1 MPSFEFDAVVA
12 RLVDKVYGLVSAL
25 PLLLLALLLIW
36 LGWVL
41 GGWVARRSFL
51 VRLAH
56 RNPLLSE
63 VVQTTTRWLITA
75 LAILL
80 ALEILEA
87 TTIVGAM
94 LGTAGVLGIVIGL
107 AFRDVLEDYLAGVLM
122 SFRQPFAPRDEV
134 VIDGEAG
141 TVMAL
146 TSRATILMTPDGN
159 HLRLPNAKVFRA
171 VILNYTRNP
180 IRRFEF
186 EVGIGVQEDLL
197 QARAIGLDRLARLT
211 GVLETPPPSALIL
224 TLGDSSV
231 HMCFRAWVD
240 QREHDFW
247 MVRSEGIRSV
257 KLALEAAGLDMPEPT
272 YRLQWK
278 GPQTGATGSADT
290 AGAPRPTRA
299 PVHHSDVATP
309 DTRARSE
316 LEDQIA
322 RDQKPSD
329 SPNLLDQSAPRE

>member
-107 AFRDVLEDYLAGVLM
+107 AFRDVLENYLAGVLM

>member
-1 MPSFEFDAVVA
+1 MSSFDFDAVLA
-12 RLVDKVYGLVSAL
+12 RLLDKVYGLVAAL
-25 PLLLLALLLIW
+25 PLLLLALLLVWMGW
-36 LGWVL
+36 LL
-41 GGWVARRSFL
+41 GGWIARRKVFL
-51 VRLAH
+51 RLAH

-63 VVQTTTRWLITA
+63 VIQTSTRWLITA

-80 ALEILEA
+80 ALEILDA

-94 LGTAGVLGIVIGL
+94 LGTAGVLGIVVGL
-107 AFRDVLEDYLAGVLM
+107 AFKDTLENYLAGVLM

-180 IRRFEF
+180 VRRFEF
-186 EVGIGVQEDLL
+186 EIGIGVQEDLL
-197 QARAIGLDRLARLT
+197 QARTIGLEQLARLA
-211 GVLETPPPSALIL
+211 GVLANPPPSALINS
-224 TLGDSSV
+224 LGDSSV

-240 QREHDFW
+240 QQQHDFW

-257 KLALEAAGLDMPEPT
+257 KLALESAGLDMPEPT

-278 GPQTGATGSADT
+278 GGPGGIAEVAKSPAVLPSPHPT
-290 AGAPRPTRA
+290 ANRG
-299 PVHHSDVATP
+299 VASVP
-309 DTRARSE
+309 DTSARSE
-316 LEDQIA
+316 LDEQIS
-322 RDQKPSD
+322 RDRQQSD
-329 SPNLLDQSAPRE
+329 APNLLDQSAPRE

>member
-1 MPSFEFDAVVA
+1 MPTFEFDAVVA
-12 RLVDKVYGLVSAL
+12 RLLDKVYGLVAAL
-25 PLLLLALLLIW
+25 PLLLLALVLIW
-36 LGWVL
+36 LGWLL
-41 GGWVARRSFL
+41 GGWVSRRK
-51 VRLAH
+51 VMHRLSR
-56 RNPLLSE
+56 RNPLLSG
-63 VVQTTTRWLITA
+63 VVQTTARWLITA
-75 LAILL
+75 LAILM

-107 AFRDVLEDYLAGVLM
+107 AFKDVLENYLAGVLM

-180 IRRFEF
+180 VRRFEF
-186 EVGIGVQEDLL
+186 EVGIGVHEDLL
-197 QARAIGLDRLARLT
+197 QARTLGLDRLAQLN
-211 GVLETPPPSALIL
+211 GVLENPPPSALIL

-231 HMCFRAWVD
+231 HMSFRAWVD
-240 QREHDFW
+240 QRQHDFW

-278 GPQTGATGSADT
+278 GAQAGVADAAIS
-290 AGAPRPTRA
+290 AGAPRPTRPPA
-299 PVHHSDVATP
+299 HDAGVPTP
-309 DTRARSE
+309 DTRARSD
-316 LEDQIA
+316 LEDQIT
-322 RDQKPSD
+322 RDQQQSD
-329 SPNLLDQSAPRE
+329 APNLLDQSAPRE